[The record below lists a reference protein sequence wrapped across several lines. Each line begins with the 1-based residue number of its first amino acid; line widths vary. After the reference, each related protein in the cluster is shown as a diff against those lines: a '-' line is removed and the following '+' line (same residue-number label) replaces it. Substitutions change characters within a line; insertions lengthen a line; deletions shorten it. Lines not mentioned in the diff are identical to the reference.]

1 MEGNEAQELVA
12 GLGGFLVKDPRP
24 GKDACVQ
31 LVLDTGGDKLNI
43 LEYLKTEMLEDKRGD
58 KDGVAG
64 SIVSLFDHNIS
75 LNFEVMEDGTARA
88 VPDTEADVTGAQ
100 LAAPVPGPARRARRE
115 REGGRIARP
124 KNYVCGDCNT
134 AFVSTK
140 DLARH
145 SVVHTGEK
153 VRYHDGSEDA
163 FNPFPPSRT
172 ARTVTRSSLRPPP
185 GPRTSGPYTRSH
197 RWGEAGP
204 GGLQALF
211 AGVPL
216 PRV

>member
-88 VPDTEADVTGAQ
+88 VPDTEADVTGPRPRAPGQEGAGGRPDRQAQ
-100 LAAPVPGPARRARRE
+100 ELCLRGLQHRLRLDEGPGEAQRGAHWGEGPLSRRL
-115 REGGRIARP
+115 GGRI
-124 KNYVCGDCNT
+124 
-134 AFVSTK
+134 
-140 DLARH
+140 
-145 SVVHTGEK
+145 
-153 VRYHDGSEDA
+153 
-163 FNPFPPSRT
+163 
-172 ARTVTRSSLRPPP
+172 
-185 GPRTSGPYTRSH
+185 
-197 RWGEAGP
+197 
-204 GGLQALF
+204 
-211 AGVPL
+211 
-216 PRV
+216 